1 MSPLHIGTSV
11 ITLTDMDQWLGEISL
26 AIESSQEWDGSNEVS
41 APTGKTQLERAGPR
55 PLSTLKVLKH
65 FVELKVV

>member
-1 MSPLHIGTSV
+1 MSPLHIGKSV

-26 AIESSQEWDGSNEVS
+26 AIKSSQEWDGSNEVS

-55 PLSTLKVLKH
+55 PLSTFKGFETLR
-65 FVELKVV
+65 